1 MQHGVPKSYLPSTK
15 FSIKKG
21 KKRTKKNDI
30 STETQTARGGHE
42 DIQFNVDA
50 ERATEQQANSSKQRQ
65 TKKRTLPE
73 SEEEIGPEVALN
85 LMFDYFDKK
94 FEGMQAQIDKN
105 MEAAKKYKPDGHDI
119 KGKGNKDQF
128 YFNTEIS
135 FAIQVCQQQISR
147 GNIEDLP
154 ANLTSIATKL
164 KKRNKLIKLANRS
177 PAGWSIVQEYE
188 QEPMGSDSNDAQK
201 VR

>member
-1 MQHGVPKSYLPSTK
+1 MQHVVPKSYLPSTK

-135 FAIQVCQQQISR
+135 FAIQECQQQISR

-188 QEPMGSDSNDAQK
+188 QEPIGSDSNDAQK